1 MNLDWSAQG
10 RARVFALM
18 VLGTVICICLAFAID
33 SFDVATGGWRWGS
46 DPINNFVIP
55 ALLCPPFFFLLLD
68 KTRQLAIAHN
78 ELMTVAATDSLT
90 SLLNRRAFTELVDGY
105 LKRVEESDKQADGAL
120 HARLNVTKARRRQ
133 CTLQA
138 PALNDTY
145 QNHNDR
151 NDQQAV
157 YQPAHR
163 VRGDQTEQPQNNQN
177 DRNAFKHFAAPCAVR

>member
-1 MNLDWSAQG
+1 MEWVAVYYAKLCTRIHDLEPAISSPN
-10 RARVFALM
+10 RAS
-18 VLGTVICICLAFAID
+18 LAF
-33 SFDVATGGWRWGS
+33 
-46 DPINNFVIP
+46 
-55 ALLCPPFFFLLLD
+55 
-68 KTRQLAIAHN
+68 QQ
-78 ELMTVAATDSLT
+78 
-90 SLLNRRAFTELVDGY
+90 
-105 LKRVEESDKQADGAL
+105 QADGAL